1 MVAFFVWNRGLTDG
15 DERHAL
21 VALVAHH
28 AVGAGVE
35 GWLAVDKE
43 LVAVMPVMK
52 IDLRPPRAVKMPV
65 HGV

>member
-28 AVGAGVE
+28 AVGARVE
-35 GWLAVDKE
+35 RRLAIDEE
-43 LVAVMPVMK
+43 LVTVMSV
-52 IDLRPPRAVKMPV
+52 V
-65 HGV
+65 